1 MIKSFENYT
10 RCESVTFGASYLAA
24 TRWRKR
30 YNDGRVASLFVAD
43 SRVTRAIVREAFEAM
58 EAGCHVSVF
67 KKTHSNLKWYK

>member
-10 RCESVTFGASYLAA
+10 RGESVTIGSGYLAA
-24 TRWRKR
+24 TRWTKR
-30 YNDGRVASLFVAD
+30 YDDGQTASLFVAD

-58 EAGCHVSVF
+58 KAGYHVSVF